1 VRDLIVLH
9 KNDHGLSHWRYGVL
23 QRQRRL
29 KIRFRE
35 IFGIVRFS
43 TFATISDPFRKSRR
57 PWPDLNAARTA
68 SFAGRTV

>member
-1 VRDLIVLH
+1 LH

-43 TFATISDPFRKSRR
+43 TFATISTQLGHASRGGFSGQ
-57 PWPDLNAARTA
+57 P
-68 SFAGRTV
+68 